1 MNGGIL
7 KELIKEKKELI
18 KECAKF
24 FEHKYDLEEHYKD
37 FNVNEDI
44 TLLYD
49 LLIEKV
55 TKKHNKKPPKDA
67 NAPKRPLS
75 SFLHFSNSYRE
86 FVKKENP
93 QAGIGEISKMLG
105 SIWNELDS
113 EDKLPYEQKAEED
126 KNKYKKALELYN
138 KELN

>member
-1 MNGGIL
+1 MNGGLL
-7 KELIKEKKELI
+7 KELIKEKKEII

-24 FEHKYDLEEHYKD
+24 FEHKYELDEHYNN
-37 FNVNEDI
+37 FDI
-44 TLLYD
+44 NDDINLLCN
-49 LLIEKV
+49 LLIEKE
-55 TKKHNKKPPKDA
+55 TKKHNKKVPKDPD
-67 NAPKRPLS
+67 APKRPLS

-126 KNKYKKALELYN
+126 KNRYKKEIELYVKGAN
-138 KELN
+138 